1 MHLVQHFVP
10 SEAVTIRAPAQPV
23 HGIPQLGHDTLAI
36 VCWFYVGLTSA
47 TTSFFPV
54 RHQSQGIFI

>member
-1 MHLVQHFVP
+1 
-10 SEAVTIRAPAQPV
+10 V